1 LDEPLFIL
9 IASNATNVSNCE
21 IPSDFRNQTEL
32 PKCDDRNQPINEIEM
47 SRLIVLTRHG
57 SVRQVNIKG
66 PITTIGRDPACG
78 VHIDS
83 LGVSR
88 HHAAI
93 HWTGDRFVL
102 TDLSSRNGT
111 FVNKTRIRE
120 RALANG
126 DAISAG
132 DCQLRFLYENRTLPN
147 EEALRLITLSD
158 DLGDIDAAVR
168 ERSDWATFFRQ
179 GGRVRHGETRRNGHG
194 ERRV

>member
-1 LDEPLFIL
+1 
-9 IASNATNVSNCE
+9 
-21 IPSDFRNQTEL
+21 
-32 PKCDDRNQPINEIEM
+32 M

-66 PITTIGRDPACG
+66 PITTIGRDPSCG

-102 TDLSSRNGT
+102 TDLASRNGT
-111 FVNKTRIRE
+111 FVNKMRISE

-126 DAISAG
+126 DAISTG
-132 DCQLRFLYENRTLPN
+132 DCQLRFLYETRTLPN
-147 EEALRLITLSD
+147 DEALRLVTLSHAPV
-158 DLGDIDAAVR
+158 DIDAAVR

-179 GGRVRHGETRRNGHG
+179 GGRLQAWRRPSLRPRRATRLTDPAPTPPRPDPSGRFHLGQKKARTRRA
-194 ERRV
+194 E

>member
-1 LDEPLFIL
+1 
-9 IASNATNVSNCE
+9 
-21 IPSDFRNQTEL
+21 
-32 PKCDDRNQPINEIEM
+32 M

-102 TDLSSRNGT
+102 TDLASRNGT

-132 DCQLRFLYENRTLPN
+132 DCQLRFLYENRTLPHD
-147 EEALRLITLSD
+147 EALRLITLSD
-158 DLGDIDAAVR
+158 DLIDIDAVR
-168 ERSDWATFFRQ
+168 ERSDWGAFFRQ
-179 GGRVRHGETRRNGHG
+179 GSRGRLVEAHRGGRG

>member
-1 LDEPLFIL
+1 
-9 IASNATNVSNCE
+9 
-21 IPSDFRNQTEL
+21 L
-32 PKCDDRNQPINEIEM
+32 PKCDHLNQPSNEIEM
-47 SRLIVLTRHG
+47 SRLIVLSRHG

-66 PITTIGRDPACG
+66 PITTIGRDPSCG

-102 TDLSSRNGT
+102 TDLASRNGT
-111 FVNKTRIRE
+111 FVNKVRIRE

-126 DAISAG
+126 DAISTG
-132 DCQLRFLYENRTLPN
+132 DCQLRFLYETRALPA
-147 EEALRLITLSD
+147 EEALRLVTLSHAPV
-158 DLGDIDAAVR
+158 DIDAAVR

-179 GGRVRHGETRRNGHG
+179 GARVRHGDGHRSGRG

>member
-1 LDEPLFIL
+1 
-9 IASNATNVSNCE
+9 
-21 IPSDFRNQTEL
+21 
-32 PKCDDRNQPINEIEM
+32 M

-66 PITTIGRDPACG
+66 PITTIGRDPSCG

-111 FVNKTRIRE
+111 FVNKARIRE

-126 DAISAG
+126 DAIGTG
-132 DCQLRFLYENRTLPN
+132 DCQLRFLYDNRMLPSDQ
-147 EEALRLITLSD
+147 ALRLVTLSD
-158 DLGDIDAAVR
+158 DLFDLDAVVR

-179 GGRVRHGETRRNGHG
+179 GGRGKHGDAHRAGRG

>member
-1 LDEPLFIL
+1 
-9 IASNATNVSNCE
+9 
-21 IPSDFRNQTEL
+21 
-32 PKCDDRNQPINEIEM
+32 M

-66 PITTIGRDPACG
+66 PITTIGRDPSCG

-93 HWTGDRFVL
+93 HWSGDRFVL
-102 TDLSSRNGT
+102 TDLASRNGT
-111 FVNKTRIRE
+111 FVNKMRISE

-126 DAISAG
+126 DAISTG
-132 DCQLRFLYENRTLPN
+132 DCQLRFLYETRTLPN
-147 EEALRLITLSD
+147 DEALRLVTLSHAPV
-158 DLGDIDAAVR
+158 DIDAAVR

-179 GGRVRHGETRRNGHG
+179 GARAPGMATAIAPAAASGASDRPRPDPRPARPSGRFIWGNRDRGRSR
-194 ERRV
+194 

>member
-1 LDEPLFIL
+1 
-9 IASNATNVSNCE
+9 
-21 IPSDFRNQTEL
+21 
-32 PKCDDRNQPINEIEM
+32 M

-57 SVRQVNIKG
+57 SVRQVNIRG
-66 PITTIGRDPACG
+66 PVTTIGRDPACG

-93 HWTGDRFVL
+93 HWSGDRFVL
-102 TDLSSRNGT
+102 TDLASRNGT
-111 FVNKTRIRE
+111 FVNKVRIRE

-132 DCQLRFLYENRTLPN
+132 DCQLRFLYASQALPP
-147 EEALRLITLSD
+147 EEALRLVSVSD
-158 DLGDIDAAVR
+158 DPGGLDVAR

-179 GGRVRHGETRRNGHG
+179 GARLRHGESRKTGRS
-194 ERRV
+194 ERRF

>member
-1 LDEPLFIL
+1 
-9 IASNATNVSNCE
+9 
-21 IPSDFRNQTEL
+21 
-32 PKCDDRNQPINEIEM
+32 M

-78 VHIDS
+78 VFIDS

-102 TDLSSRNGT
+102 TDLASRNGT

-126 DAISAG
+126 DAISTG
-132 DCQLRFLYENRTLPN
+132 DCQLRFLYENRTLPSD
-147 EEALRLITLSD
+147 EALRLVTRSADLSD
-158 DLGDIDAAVR
+158 VDALR
-168 ERSDWATFFRQ
+168 ERSDWAVFFRQ
-179 GGRVRHGETRRNGHG
+179 GGRARHGQGRLNGHE
-194 ERRV
+194 ERRA

>member
-1 LDEPLFIL
+1 
-9 IASNATNVSNCE
+9 
-21 IPSDFRNQTEL
+21 
-32 PKCDDRNQPINEIEM
+32 M

-57 SVRQVNIKG
+57 SVRQVNIRG

-102 TDLSSRNGT
+102 TDLASRNGT
-111 FVNKTRIRE
+111 FVNKARIRE

-132 DCQLRFLYENRTLPN
+132 DCQLRFLYASQALPS
-147 EEALRLITLSD
+147 EDALRLITVSD
-158 DLGDIDAAVR
+158 GLVDIDAAR

-179 GGRVRHGETRRNGHG
+179 GGAARPADARRHGRS
-194 ERRV
+194 ERRA

>member
-1 LDEPLFIL
+1 
-9 IASNATNVSNCE
+9 
-21 IPSDFRNQTEL
+21 
-32 PKCDDRNQPINEIEM
+32 M

-66 PITTIGRDPACG
+66 PITTIGRDPSCG
-78 VHIDS
+78 VHIDR

-102 TDLSSRNGT
+102 TDLASRNGT

-132 DCQLRFLYENRTLPN
+132 DCQLRFLYENRRLPN
-147 EEALRLITLSD
+147 DEALRLITLAD
-158 DLGDIDAAVR
+158 DLVDIDAVR

-179 GGRVRHGETRRNGHG
+179 GSRGRLGEAHRGSRG

>member
-1 LDEPLFIL
+1 
-9 IASNATNVSNCE
+9 
-21 IPSDFRNQTEL
+21 
-32 PKCDDRNQPINEIEM
+32 M

-78 VHIDS
+78 VHVDS

-102 TDLSSRNGT
+102 TDLASRNGT
-111 FVNKTRIRE
+111 FVNKMRIRE

-126 DAISAG
+126 DAIGAG
-132 DCQLRFLYENRTLPN
+132 DCELRFLYANQALPG
-147 EEALRLITLSD
+147 EDALRLLTMPD
-158 DLGDIDAAVR
+158 DLVDIDAAR

-179 GGRVRHGETRRNGHG
+179 GGAARTAGAHRGGPAPA
-194 ERRV
+194 